1 MKQFSIL
8 RYIRQFSLLILLI
21 AFVGSIAI
29 YRYGKSQQRFIAT
42 AVIRYT
48 NVGAKDGYTPDGSPL
63 NVEEIYSSTVI
74 DAALKDLGYQAN
86 VDSIRSNCYVEEVI
100 PEDQKKL
107 NEVLL
112 EKGEETSYKADTYMV
127 HFVGGNSTSVSY
139 AWNVLDAIIKNYCE
153 FYTEKYVEE
162 QLQNN
167 AASAL
172 SEGEY
177 DFIESVQ
184 ILDDAVREM
193 LDYLMSQRS
202 ARPYFRSIETGYSY
216 SDLYNIYHLLYSYEI
231 PGLYAAI
238 LQNAESGD
246 IEVLKNRMTK
256 DCEDLTL
263 SIENRQQ
270 QAQQLKKLIDNYSQ
284 RNKEMMDYHY
294 HNSNN
299 VDSGSE
305 YILKDVEYDRE
316 FNDKETTYD
325 GLVQEY
331 VNLNIAIRQSEI
343 EKEHQQYLLGVFE
356 EALNAKNRKTV
367 SARELQ
373 DKIDRC
379 AELVTE
385 YYQYV
390 ESTGQELNRYLSA
403 DYLSMVSSIN
413 VNATVNLKLYL
424 AIALVLFTLVGVV
437 GAVLLGRALDFIDYF
452 LYVDKTVGLPNRAR
466 CDVYIGE
473 KADRLLEE
481 NFSCLAMKME
491 SLNDISRAYGR
502 ETGDQVLRDFAQ
514 IVKSFGDLY
523 GFVGHNGGGNFIAF
537 FPNCPASKVNIIL
550 QAIDRQVS
558 EYNRRNPG
566 HEIRYCH
573 GKAVSSD
580 DGAFEIRQLLRLAL
594 QRMNPAGAA

>member
-1 MKQFSIL
+1 M
-8 RYIRQFSLLILLI
+8 
-21 AFVGSIAI
+21 
-29 YRYGKSQQRFIAT
+29 
-42 AVIRYT
+42 
-48 NVGAKDGYTPDGSPL
+48 
-63 NVEEIYSSTVI
+63 
-74 DAALKDLGYQAN
+74 
-86 VDSIRSNCYVEEVI
+86 
-100 PEDQKKL
+100 
-107 NEVLL
+107 
-112 EKGEETSYKADTYMV
+112 
-127 HFVGGNSTSVSY
+127 
-139 AWNVLDAIIKNYCE
+139 
-153 FYTEKYVEE
+153 EE

-316 FNDKETTYD
+316 YNDKETTYD

-356 EALNAKNRKTV
+356 EALSAPNRKTV

-379 AELVTE
+379 AEL
-385 YYQYV
+385 YYDA
-390 ESTGQELNRYLSA
+390 YLRFM
-403 DYLSMVSSIN
+403 DSI
-413 VNATVNLKLYL
+413 
-424 AIALVLFTLVGVV
+424 
-437 GAVLLGRALDFIDYF
+437 D
-452 LYVDKTVGLPNRAR
+452 
-466 CDVYIGE
+466 
-473 KADRLLEE
+473 
-481 NFSCLAMKME
+481 
-491 SLNDISRAYGR
+491 
-502 ETGDQVLRDFAQ
+502 
-514 IVKSFGDLY
+514 
-523 GFVGHNGGGNFIAF
+523 
-537 FPNCPASKVNIIL
+537 
-550 QAIDRQVS
+550 
-558 EYNRRNPG
+558 
-566 HEIRYCH
+566 
-573 GKAVSSD
+573 
-580 DGAFEIRQLLRLAL
+580 
-594 QRMNPAGAA
+594 